1 MLESSAPVDG
11 QSKKNNSMPF
21 LADVDIPDLQRV
33 RQQYHEQMPVAR
45 TPATLGVRPVMPAPL
60 NVSSKSLFSNS
71 SHKDGPPGLKS
82 SHVDMIDID
91 SCISLDSGT
100 GSSPAA
106 GTEKKVSHIAPTL
119 QDLLARDTFVDELLE
134 GFSADSLAG
143 LQVRYALSYYFRC
156 R

>member
-1 MLESSAPVDG
+1 
-11 QSKKNNSMPF
+11 
-21 LADVDIPDLQRV
+21 
-33 RQQYHEQMPVAR
+33 
-45 TPATLGVRPVMPAPL
+45 MPAPL

-106 GTEKKVSHIAPTL
+106 GTERKVSHIAPTL
-119 QDLLARDTFVDELLE
+119 QDLLARDSFVDELLE